1 MTPRKRPRGRPPIGI
16 KPKSNKESSRECHQ
30 RVARNYK
37 FVCQVCSKDYTRM
50 ATLTEHLVNFHNL
63 SVEEAAVMKE
73 GAKRPR
79 NDGN

>member
-1 MTPRKRPRGRPPIGI
+1 
-16 KPKSNKESSRECHQ
+16 
-30 RVARNYK
+30 
-37 FVCQVCSKDYTRM
+37 M